1 VSDLLSGDRLTLR
14 PMTEHDLEAVGA
26 MLAEPSVRRWWGD
39 QDADKIRSE
48 LLEDPGVETFAIDVE
63 GTLAGVVLV
72 SEENTPDYRHAGL
85 DISLATEF
93 QGRGLGREALR
104 LVIDHLV
111 EARDHHRFTID
122 PDPENEPAIRC
133 YTAVGFRPVGIM
145 RGYSNVD
152 GRGWRDGLLM
162 DLLAGDL

>member
-14 PMTEHDLEAVGA
+14 PMTEHDLGAVAA
-26 MLAEPSVRRWWGD
+26 MLAEPSVRGWWGD
-39 QDADKIRSE
+39 QDPDKIRSE
-48 LLEDPGVETFAIDVE
+48 LLEDAEVETFAIDVE

-72 SEENTPDYRHAGL
+72 AEENTPEYRHAGL

-104 LVIDHLV
+104 LVIDHLAG
-111 EARDHHRFTID
+111 ERGHHRFTID
-122 PDPENEPAIRC
+122 PDAGNERAIRC

-162 DLLAGDL
+162 DLLAEDL